1 MTHCENRDLRKELYV
16 AYNTRSS
23 EIGPNAGKWDN
34 AKVMEEILSLRYKEA
49 KLLGFESYAHLS
61 LATKMADTP
70 ETVINFLEDL
80 AKKSHAQGE
89 KKSQHYVNML
99 KRMVLMIYSHGILLF
114 ILRNCVKLSTHTQKK
129 NYVHISQRIK

>member
-1 MTHCENRDLRKELYV
+1 MPSYLPFMTHCENRDLRKELYV

-80 AKKSHAQGE
+80 AKSLMLKVK

-99 KRMVLMIYSHGILLF
+99 KEW
-114 ILRNCVKLSTHTQKK
+114 C
-129 NYVHISQRIK
+129 

>member
-80 AKKSHAQGE
+80 AKNLMLKVK

-99 KRMVLMIYSHGILLF
+99 KRMVLMIYSHGILLLF
-114 ILRNCVKLSTHTQKK
+114 
-129 NYVHISQRIK
+129 